1 MRAMSRAAVF
11 VATAVLLGS
20 GTAYGA
26 ELPRGPVTAT
36 TVASA
41 QAEATTAGTTATD
54 AARAAAESGVAL
66 DAAKAAAAA
75 AATKAA
81 QTNDPAD
88 IAAAA
93 AASAAQATAQQNFDA
108 KTAASATAAAAK
120 TAAEA
125 NASREAASFAKLSN
139 GTYNESSASLPDD
152 TALPPVDKTAN
163 VEYVGHSTG
172 PSQTYFPPFTT
183 NPPVKAELDAYNA
196 NLAKKTC
203 PAYSP
208 SKCPGF
214 SALNFIHYENLGY
227 DFMVAN
233 GTPGMSIWSLK
244 DPAHPKYIA
253 GINAATIG
261 AKTGENLNQ
270 FWEGENMTV
279 DSRRK
284 LAFMSKD
291 SGKKGIVTVDVKDPW
306 NPQIVSFQPTWL
318 GHTATCLNDCRFIW
332 QVGGSLPSSFGA
344 RKSAVAVTDIRDPE
358 HPFTYANVFEA
369 AVRRTNVTGGST
381 HSVDVDFDGVAWVSG
396 SGGTRGWWTEGL
408 HKDTVTGQMR
418 YATPYDPL
426 PYGGGPIAGAGANY
440 TFMHNAYH
448 VPQALGTQAAG
459 DTMLITNEVNDTN
472 CATAGLFYVA
482 SLKGT
487 RDVEN
492 NLPGAPVVSPAV
504 PAQMELLSS
513 YSTNGKPGQ
522 FHGTATSI
530 NTRTGVAS
538 QATVGDC
545 SAHWFT
551 VKGDIVALGN
561 YEQGTRFV
569 DISDPRNPKQ
579 VGYFR
584 VPASG
589 TINTPGEVIASE
601 VAGAYWHGDYVYVS
615 DYSRGIDVLKFKEPK
630 GDTQSKT
637 CWNSCADNQTMTG
650 PNDEQ
655 GGVGG
660 SVGATLSLSLG
671 TPAAFTPF
679 TPGVANDYQSQT
691 NATVIS
697 TAGDGTLSVADPSP
711 SNTGH
716 LVNGA
721 FALPSA
727 LKAKATSA
735 AGTGAAFADVGGSA
749 NPTPVLTYSG
759 PTSNDTVT
767 LAFQQHIGAAD
778 ALRTGAYSK
787 TLTFTLSTTTP

>member
-1 MRAMSRAAVF
+1 MSRAAVF

-20 GTAYGA
+20 GTAYAA
-26 ELPRGPVTAT
+26 ELPRGPVTAA

-41 QAEATTAGTTATD
+41 QAEAATAATAATD
-54 AARAAAESGVAL
+54 AARAAAESEVAL

-75 AATKAA
+75 AAAKAA

-93 AASAAQATAQQNFDA
+93 AASAAQATAQLNFNA

-120 TAAEA
+120 TAADA
-125 NASREAASFAKLSN
+125 NAAREAASFAKLN
-139 GTYNESSASLPDD
+139 KGTSTESTASLPDD
-152 TALPPVDKTAN
+152 AALPPVDKSDN
-163 VEYVGHSTG
+163 VDYVGHSRG
-172 PSQTYFPPFTT
+172 PGQTYFPAFSTV
-183 NPPVKAELDAYNA
+183 PPPKAELDAYNA

-203 PAYSP
+203 PAYNP

-227 DFMVAN
+227 DMIVAN

-253 GINAATIG
+253 RVDATAIG
-261 AKTGENLNQ
+261 AKTGEPTLAQ

-284 LAFMSKD
+284 LAFLSKD
-291 SGKKGIVTVDVKDPW
+291 SGTKGIVTIDVKDPW
-306 NPQIVSFQPTWL
+306 NPQIVSFQKTPL

-332 QVGGSLPSSFGA
+332 QVGGGLAKSYGDK
-344 RKSAVAVTDIRDPE
+344 KSAVAVTDIRDPE
-358 HPFTYANVFEA
+358 HPFTYADVFEA

-396 SGGTRGWWTEGL
+396 TGGTRGWWTEGL

-426 PYGGGPIAGAGANY
+426 PYGGGPIAGTTGDYA
-440 TFMHNAYH
+440 FMHNAYH
-448 VPQALGTQAAG
+448 VPQALGDQGPG
-459 DTMLITNEVNDTN
+459 DTMLITNEYNDTT
-472 CATAGLFYVA
+472 CSTAGRFYIA

-487 RDVEN
+487 RDAEN
-492 NLPGAPVVSPAV
+492 NLPGAPVTAPAV

-513 YSTNGKPGQ
+513 YSTDGKPGA

-530 NTRTGVAS
+530 STRTGASS

-551 VKGDIVALGN
+551 VKGNIVALGN

-569 DISDPRNPKQ
+569 DISDPRNPQQ

-589 TINTPGEVIASE
+589 AINTPGEVISSDTAAS
-601 VAGAYWHGDYVYVS
+601 YWHGDYVYVS
-615 DYSRGIDVLKFKEPK
+615 DYARGIDVLKFKAPK

-650 PNDEQ
+650 PDDAQ
-655 GGVGG
+655 GGAGG
-660 SVGATLSLSLG
+660 TVSSTLSLTTG
-671 TPAAFTPF
+671 TAPPFAAF
-679 TPGVANDYQSQT
+679 TPGVAKDYQT
-691 NATVIS
+691 GTTANVIS
-697 TAGDGTLSVADPSP
+697 TAGDATLSVADPAP
-711 SNTGH
+711 TNTGH

-727 LKAKATSA
+727 LQAKATSA
-735 AGTGAAFADVGGSA
+735 AGSGATALADVGGSA
-749 NPTPVLTYSG
+749 NPTSLLTYAG

-767 LAFQQHIGAAD
+767 LAFQQHIGAGD

>member
-1 MRAMSRAAVF
+1 MSRAAVF

-20 GTAYGA
+20 GTAYAA
-26 ELPRGPVTAT
+26 ELPRGPVTAA

-41 QAEATTAGTTATD
+41 QAEATTAGTAATD
-54 AARAAAESGVAL
+54 AARAAAESGVRL
-66 DAAKAAAAA
+66 DAAKAASAAA
-75 AATKAA
+75 AAKAA

-93 AASAAQATAQQNFDA
+93 AASAAQATAQQDFDA
-108 KTAASATAAAAK
+108 KTAAAATAAAAK

-125 NASREAASFAKLSN
+125 NASREAASFAKLNN
-139 GTYNESSASLPDD
+139 GTSTESAASLTDD
-152 TALPPVDKTAN
+152 TALPPVDKSAN
-163 VEYVGHSTG
+163 VDYVGHTRG
-172 PSQTYFPPFTT
+172 PAQTYFPPFSTS
-183 NPPVKAELDAYNA
+183 PVPTAELAAYNA

-203 PAYSP
+203 PAYNP

-227 DFMVAN
+227 DMMVAN

-253 GINAATIG
+253 GVDAAAIG
-261 AKTGENLNQ
+261 AKTGETLAQ

-284 LAFMSKD
+284 LAFLSKD
-291 SGKKGIVTVDVKDPW
+291 SGKKGIVTIDVKDPW
-306 NPQIVSFQPTWL
+306 NPQIVSFQPTPL

-332 QVGGSLPSSFGA
+332 QVGGGLAQSYGA
-344 RKSAVAVTDIRDPE
+344 KRSAVAVTDIRDPE
-358 HPFTYANVFEA
+358 HPFTYSDVFEA

-396 SGGTRGWWTEGL
+396 SGGARGWWTEGL
-408 HKDTVTGQMR
+408 HKDTVSGQMR

-426 PYGGGPIAGAGANY
+426 PYGGGPIAGVTGNTY
-440 TFMHNAYH
+440 SFMHNAYH
-448 VPQALGTQAAG
+448 VPQALGDQAAG
-459 DTMLITNEVNDTN
+459 DTLLITNEANDTD
-472 CATAGLFYVA
+472 CATAGLFYIA

-492 NLPGAPVVSPAV
+492 NLPGAPVTAPAV
-504 PAQMELLSS
+504 PAQMERLAS
-513 YSTNGKPGQ
+513 YSTNGKPGA

-530 NTRTGVAS
+530 NTRTGVSS

-551 VKGDIVALGN
+551 VKGNIVALGN

-589 TINTPGEVIASE
+589 AINTPGEVISSDTAAS
-601 VAGAYWHGDYVYVS
+601 YWHGKYVYVS
-615 DYSRGIDVLKFKEPK
+615 DYARGIDVLKFNAPA
-630 GDTQSKT
+630 GTTQSKT
-637 CWNSCADNQTMTG
+637 CWNSCADNQTMTIS
-650 PNDEQ
+650 DEQ
-655 GGVGG
+655 QGGAGG
-660 SVGATLSLSLG
+660 TVSQTLSLTTG
-671 TPAAFTPF
+671 VAAAFTPF
-679 TPGVANDYQSQT
+679 KPGVADDYQSST
-691 NATVIS
+691 TANVIS
-697 TAGDGTLSVADPSP
+697 TAGDATLSVADPAP
-711 SNTGH
+711 TNTGH

-721 FALPSA
+721 FSLPSA

-735 AGTGAAFADVGGSA
+735 GGSGGSFADVGGSA
-749 NPTPVLTYSG
+749 GPTPLLTYSG

-767 LAFQQHIGAAD
+767 LAFQQHIGAGD

>member
-1 MRAMSRAAVF
+1 MSRAAVF
-11 VATAVLLGS
+11 VATAVLLGTGS
-20 GTAYGA
+20 AYAA
-26 ELPRGPVTAT
+26 ELPRGPVTAA

-41 QAEATTAGTTATD
+41 QAEATTAATAATD
-54 AARAAAESGVAL
+54 AARTAAESGVAL

-81 QTNDPAD
+81 QTGDPAD

-108 KTAASATAAAAK
+108 KTAASASAAAAS
-120 TAAEA
+120 AVAEA
-125 NASREAASFAKLSN
+125 NASRETASFAKLSN
-139 GTYNESSASLPDD
+139 GTSTEGTSSLPDD
-152 TALPPVDKTAN
+152 TVLPPVDKTAN
-163 VEYVGHSTG
+163 VDYVGHSRG
-172 PSQTYFPPFTT
+172 PSQTYALPFSTS
-183 NPPVKAELDAYNA
+183 PVPAAELAAYNA
-196 NLAKKTC
+196 ALAKKTC

-227 DFMVAN
+227 DMLVAN

-253 GINAATIG
+253 GVDATTIL
-261 AKTGENLNQ
+261 AKTGESSSATLKQ

-291 SGKKGIVTVDVKDPW
+291 SGTKGIVTVDVKDPW
-306 NPQIVSFQPTWL
+306 NPQIVSFQKTPL

-332 QVGGSLPSSFGA
+332 QVGGGVSG
-344 RKSAVAVTDIRDPE
+344 RKSAVSVTDIRDPE
-358 HPFTYANVFEA
+358 HPFTYADVFEA

-396 SGGTRGWWTEGL
+396 TGGTRGWWTEGL
-408 HKDTVTGQMR
+408 HKDTVTGEMR
-418 YATPYDPL
+418 YATPYAPL
-426 PYGGGPIAGAGANY
+426 PYGGGPIAGAPAGY

-459 DTMLITNEVNDTN
+459 DTMLITNEANDTD
-472 CATAGLFYVA
+472 CAKAGLFYVA

-522 FHGTATSI
+522 FHGTATTIS
-530 NTRTGVAS
+530 TRTGAAS
-538 QATVGDC
+538 QTTVGDC

-551 VKGDIVALGN
+551 VKGNIVALGN

-601 VAGAYWHGDYVYVS
+601 VAGAYWHGKYVYVS
-615 DYSRGIDVLKFKEPK
+615 DYSRGIDVLKFNDPT
-630 GDTQSKT
+630 GTTQSKT
-637 CWNSCADNQTMTG
+637 CWNSCADNQTMTIS
-650 PNDEQ
+650 DEKQ
-655 GGVGG
+655 GTAGG
-660 SVGATLSLSLG
+660 SVSQTLSLTTG
-671 TPAAFTPF
+671 VAAAFAPF
-679 TPGVANDYQSQT
+679 KPGVADDYQSST
-691 NATVIS
+691 TANVIS
-697 TAGDGTLSVADPSP
+697 TAGDATLSVADPALA
-711 SNTGH
+711 NTGH
-716 LVNGA
+716 LVNGT
-721 FALPSA
+721 FSLPSA
-727 LKAKATSA
+727 LQAKATSA
-735 AGTGAAFADVGGSA
+735 GGTGSPLATVGGSA
-749 NPTPVLTYSG
+749 NPTPLLTYSG
-759 PTSNDTVT
+759 PISNDTVT
-767 LAFQQHIGAAD
+767 LAFLQHIGAGD